1 MKTENQM
8 LKHEK
13 SANRIEH
20 QNRKTEVFWHKNRK
34 TDQKNIQNHKTENPS
49 APLLTV
55 PARSSHCIEPLQK
68 WHMWEN
74 AFIYRHWDGAKEFLS
89 WWERF
94 KDFKLQLGLAGM
106 FQEMFKEFPVPLV

>member
-34 TDQKNIQNHKTENPS
+34 TDQKNIQNRKTENSS
-49 APLLTV
+49 ASLPKESVIIRNCCKEIKGHLRSLNTFDSDLKSEGKLILACALT
-55 PARSSHCIEPLQK
+55 
-68 WHMWEN
+68 
-74 AFIYRHWDGAKEFLS
+74 FIYIYIFMS
-89 WWERF
+89 
-94 KDFKLQLGLAGM
+94 
-106 FQEMFKEFPVPLV
+106 

>member
-34 TDQKNIQNHKTENPS
+34 TDQKNIQNRKTENPS
-49 APLLTV
+49 APLLNFLLMTFNCLLRKGRKK
-55 PARSSHCIEPLQK
+55 AHLQ
-68 WHMWEN
+68 WRQM
-74 AFIYRHWDGAKEFLS
+74 ATL
-89 WWERF
+89 
-94 KDFKLQLGLAGM
+94 
-106 FQEMFKEFPVPLV
+106 